1 MPKKN
6 KNIPYSSYEGKE
18 ISFEQIKKGDLI
30 KIYYKIADLYEIR
43 FVIKI
48 ELSIPIGIQL
58 YSNNRKEFLKEYKIF
73 ARSEKSIVKYFCLTN
88 LKSSNS

>member
-6 KNIPYSSYEGKE
+6 KNIPYSSYEEEE
-18 ISFEQIKKGDLI
+18 ISFKQIKKGDLI
-30 KIYYKIADLYEIR
+30 KIHYKTVDLYEIR

-58 YSNNRKEFLKEYKIF
+58 YSNNRKEFLKECKFISH
-73 ARSEKSIVKYFCLTN
+73 SETVKYFGLTN
-88 LKSSNS
+88 PDHQ